1 MRIFK
6 GILIGLA
13 GLIALLLIVAIFVKK
28 DINLKREIT
37 INKPENEV
45 FDYLKYLKNQDN
57 FSKWNKLDPGMKK
70 NYTGTD
76 GTVGFISAWES
87 TNDNVGVG
95 EQEIKKITQCERIDI
110 EIRFKKPF
118 EATNQAYFTT
128 SFVDENATKV
138 SWGFDSKMPYPMNL
152 MNLFMDM
159 EKLVGQDF
167 EEGLANLKVVLE
179 KE

>member
-6 GILIGLA
+6 GILIGILS
-13 GLIALLLIVAIFVKK
+13 IVALLLITAIFVKK
-28 DINLKREIT
+28 EINVKREIT

-57 FSKWNKLDPGMKK
+57 FSKWNKIDPSMKK
-70 NYTGTD
+70 NYKGTD
-76 GTVGFISAWES
+76 GTVGFVSAWES

-95 EQEIKKITQCERIDI
+95 EQEIKKITPCERIDI

-118 EATNQAYFTT
+118 ETTNQAYFTT
-128 SFVDENATKV
+128 AFAGENATKV

-159 EKLVGQDF
+159 DKMVGQDF
-167 EEGLANLKVVLE
+167 EEGLTNLKEVLE

>member
-28 DINLKREIT
+28 EVNVKREIT

-118 EATNQAYFTT
+118 EATNQAY
-128 SFVDENATKV
+128 
-138 SWGFDSKMPYPMNL
+138 
-152 MNLFMDM
+152 
-159 EKLVGQDF
+159 
-167 EEGLANLKVVLE
+167 LKVVLE

>member
-6 GILIGLA
+6 GILIGIVSI
-13 GLIALLLIVAIFVKK
+13 IALLLIVAIFVKK
-28 DINLKREIT
+28 DIKVMREVT

-57 FSKWNKLDPGMKK
+57 FSKWNKMDPGMKK

-87 TNDNVGVG
+87 TNDNVGAG
-95 EQEIKKITQCERIDI
+95 EQEIKKITPCERIDI

-118 EATNQAYFTT
+118 ETTNQAYFTT
-128 SFVDENATKV
+128 AFAGENATKV

-152 MNLFMDM
+152 VNLFMDM
-159 EKLVGQDF
+159 DKMVGQDF
-167 EEGLANLKVVLE
+167 DEGLANLKMVLE

>member
-28 DINLKREIT
+28 EVNVKREIT

-95 EQEIKKITQCERIDI
+95 EQAIKKIPQCERIDI
-110 EIRFKKPF
+110 EIRFKF
-118 EATNQAYFTT
+118 EDFLSRPVTYFFLKQTLLET
-128 SFVDENATKV
+128 SVFHY
-138 SWGFDSKMPYPMNL
+138 F
-152 MNLFMDM
+152 FC
-159 EKLVGQDF
+159 
-167 EEGLANLKVVLE
+167 
-179 KE
+179 